1 MNLIREASIDFWE
14 ALQRGTIPEKWR
26 GRLSGDEGYGVQ
38 LAVQN
43 MHDAAGDRRIGWKV
57 AATSPGVR
65 EQLGLEEPAF
75 GSLRLSRHFDDGYAI
90 DVRGLM
96 QPHAECELCF
106 ELNAEIAKI
115 ETPEEMI
122 FAIASCFPS
131 FEISEKRVP
140 ISDFGFCMADNA
152 EHTAI
157 VLGTPVYEFE
167 GIDFRRVE
175 CQLTIDG
182 QDAGSATGEAVF
194 GDPLNSIFWLK
205 ERLKRFGEVLEE
217 GALVMTGSFIRQT
230 PIQSGRRFMAQFS
243 GIGEVRIESLGGEDR
258 LISGGRS

>member
-1 MNLIREASIDFWE
+1 MNLIREAAIDFWE
-14 ALQRGTIPEKWR
+14 ALRRDTVPEKWR

-38 LAVQN
+38 LAIQN

-65 EQLGLEEPAF
+65 EQLGLKVPAF
-75 GSLRLSRHFDDGYAI
+75 GSLRLSRHFDDGYVL

-106 ELNAEIAKI
+106 ELNADIAKI

-122 FAIASCFPS
+122 FAVASCFPS

-157 VLGTPVYEFE
+157 VLGMPIHEFG
-167 GIDFRRVE
+167 GIDFRQVE
-175 CQLTIDG
+175 CRLTIDG
-182 QDAGSATGEAVF
+182 QDAGSATGDAVF
-194 GDPLNSIFWLK
+194 GNPLNSIFWLK
-205 ERLKRFGEVLEE
+205 ERLKRYGEVLEE
-217 GALVMTGSFIRQT
+217 GALVMTGSFTCQT
-230 PIQSGRRFMAQFS
+230 PIEAMHCFTARFT
-243 GIGEVRIESLGGEDR
+243 GIGEVRIESVGGDN
-258 LISGGRS
+258 RSN